1 MSSTLVN
8 APFALKAVCPRKD
21 LLEAV
26 QVVAHAVSGRTSLPI
41 LSHILLEAQE
51 GGLRLTASDL
61 ELGISTTVPSA
72 VIENPGAVTAPA
84 RLLSELLSELPD
96 ADVSLSADLTHAV
109 RVRCLNSDYK
119 VLGLPSEE
127 YPRLPDVPDTLQL
140 RIPQRTLRDMIR
152 KTLFA
157 ASQEEARPILTG
169 ILMVLKEDRLS
180 LVSTDTHRLAVR
192 TTRVPSAQGSNQAL
206 VPARAMN
213 EVLRILD
220 DADGDVQIRFSKN
233 QALFLTPGGITV
245 VSRLIEG
252 QFPNYERVIP
262 TTCDKMLTLPTQM
275 LQRAVKRASI
285 VARNDANR
293 VVLQTVKD
301 MLVIRAESQQ
311 DGTAYEELEVAR
323 EGEDIEIA
331 FNAKYLLDIL
341 AVTDTEGI
349 RLELTEPLKPGV
361 AKPVPE
367 SENDDTDTYLCVLMP
382 MHLV

>member
-8 APFALKAVCPRKD
+8 APYALKAVCPRKD

-41 LSHILLEAQE
+41 LSHILLEAHE
-51 GGLRLTASDL
+51 DGLRLTASDL
-61 ELGISTTVPSA
+61 ELGISTTVPRA
-72 VIENPGAVTAPA
+72 TIENPGAITAPA
-84 RLLSELLSELPD
+84 RLLSELLSELPE

-109 RVRCLNSDYK
+109 RIRCLNSDYK
-119 VLGLPSEE
+119 VLGLPSED
-127 YPRLPDVPDTLQL
+127 YPRLPEVPEDLHLT
-140 RIPQRTLRDMIR
+140 IPQRTLRDMIR

-180 LVSTDTHRLAVR
+180 LVATDTHRLAVR
-192 TTRVPSAQGSNQAL
+192 TTRVPAAHGTNQAL
-206 VPARAMN
+206 VPSRAMN
-213 EVLRILD
+213 EVLRLLE
-220 DADGDVQIRFSKN
+220 DADGDVHVRFSNN
-233 QALFLTPGGITV
+233 QVLFLTPDGITL

-252 QFPNYERVIP
+252 QFPSYERVIP
-262 TTCDKMLTLPTQM
+262 TECDKKLTLPTQS
-275 LQRAVKRASI
+275 LQRAIKRAAI

-341 AVTDTEGI
+341 AVTDTEGF

-367 SENDDTDTYLCVLMP
+367 DEGDGTNTYLCVLMP

>member
-41 LSHILLEAQE
+41 LSHILLESQE

-61 ELGISTTVPSA
+61 ELGISTTVPQA
-72 VIENPGAVTAPA
+72 VIENPGAITAPA
-84 RLLSELLSELPD
+84 RLLSELLSELPE

-109 RVRCLNSDYK
+109 RIRCLNSDYK

-127 YPRLPDVPDTLQL
+127 YPRLPEVPETLQL
-140 RIPQRTLRDMIR
+140 TLPQRTLRDMIR

-192 TTRVPSAQGSNQAL
+192 TTRVASAQGSNQAL

-213 EVLRILD
+213 EVLRILE
-220 DADGDVQIRFSKN
+220 DAEGDVQIRFSKN
-233 QALFLTPGGITV
+233 QVLFLTPGGITV

-262 TTCDKMLTLPTQM
+262 TSCDKKLTLPTQM

-293 VVLQTVKD
+293 VVLHTVKD

-341 AVTDTEGI
+341 AVTDTEGF

-367 SENDDTDTYLCVLMP
+367 DENDDADTYLCVLMP